1 MSEADTCRKYITPR
15 LHEAGWQDTDQI
27 REQVTFTHGRIVP
40 AGKHDTRKVQK
51 RVDYLLYF
59 RRDFPLA
66 VVEAK
71 EDTHHAADGLPQA
84 KEYAQTL
91 GLRFAY
97 ASNGQDI
104 LEFDS
109 HTGELRELTAFPSPE
124 ELWRRLNPVPAAEAE
139 HLLTPGRTSK

>member
-1 MSEADTCRKYITPR
+1 MTEADTCRITPT
-15 LHEAGWQDTDQI
+15 LHATGWQDIDQI
-27 REQVTFTHGRIVP
+27 REQVTFTPGRIVP
-40 AGKHDTRKVQK
+40 TGKRAMRKAQK

-71 EDTHHAADGLPQA
+71 EEIHHAADGLPQA

-97 ASNGQDI
+97 ATTRHDI

-109 HTGELRELTAFPSPE
+109 QTGDLRELATFP
-124 ELWRRLNPVPAAEAE
+124 
-139 HLLTPGRTSK
+139 